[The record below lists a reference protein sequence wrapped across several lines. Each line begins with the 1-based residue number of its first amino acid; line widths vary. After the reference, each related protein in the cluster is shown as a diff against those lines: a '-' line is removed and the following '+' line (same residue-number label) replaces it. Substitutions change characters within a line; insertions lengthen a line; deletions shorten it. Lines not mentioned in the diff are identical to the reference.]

1 MLKKLVMAAIA
12 GLTLCGAVGSA
23 VAAEYMI
30 GIVAGT
36 TGPAAW
42 AGQPITNGAL
52 LAIDDVNKSG
62 MLGFDTLTAEVQD
75 TGSAKA
81 QALTIVNRYAFST
94 KSLLIF
100 GPTSAYEAL
109 TTAPVATK
117 LEIPQF
123 AVSLLPAVADV
134 SPWSFIGG
142 VDARKLTADLAKFG
156 VAKLGVKRCALV
168 YGRDNDGFVA
178 LAGAVREV
186 FKEAGLQISEDTI
199 VGADSDFL
207 GIATKIA
214 GQKPDCVFIITAPD
228 QGANIVVQAKQAG
241 LSDDVK
247 ILGVQSMAAPAWT
260 DIGGSAVEGSYVEV
274 EWNPSG
280 LNEEARAF
288 IDNYTKRY
296 GIKPTNYSAL
306 AYQMMKAVAVAIK
319 TAGPNP
325 TRASVREAL
334 AKTPKMKGILGQGM
348 YGIDANRRGEFDG
361 VLLQVVQGQWRAVAN

>member
-1 MLKKLVMAAIA
+1 MLKKLVIAAVA

-42 AGQPITNGAL
+42 AGQPIANGAL

-62 MLGFDTLTAEVQD
+62 MLGTDTLTAEVQD

-117 LEIPQF
+117 REIPQF
-123 AVSLLPAVADV
+123 AVSLLPAVAEV

-156 VAKLGVKRCALV
+156 IAKLGVKRCALV

-178 LAGAVREV
+178 LAAAVREV
-186 FKEAGLQISEDTI
+186 FEQAGLEISEDTI
-199 VGADSDFL
+199 VGSDSDFL
-207 GIATKIA
+207 GLATKIA

-228 QGANIVVQAKQAG
+228 QGANIAVQAKQAG

-306 AYQMMKAVAVAIK
+306 AYQMMKAVAAAIK

-325 TRASVREAL
+325 TRASVRDAL
-334 AKTPKMKGILGQGM
+334 AKTPKMKAILGQGI